1 MDPALREKVR
11 RFHLWVTFACGL
23 LLVASS
29 FFAAYLSF
37 FRTDRVFPQFLVTL
51 SRLVSYFR

>member
-1 MDPALREKVR
+1 MDPALRDKVR

-23 LLVASS
+23 LLLASS

-37 FRTDRVFPQFLVTL
+37 FRTGRAFPQFLIYL
-51 SRLVSYFR
+51 SRLLGK